1 MYSLN
6 EDYFNLMVDTGNDKD
21 LQAQKKEI
29 QSFFQDKFDV
39 KSFGQANF
47 YYNVLT
53 KKLDAIYSKL
63 TNEELLLDFYNYLNK
78 NYDILFEGNG
88 NIRGEKTF
96 ASMPYIN
103 GNDEIIATI
112 DSQAVKYLY
121 SEEVIS
127 FNQELWLPANLVIT
141 SSTKYSTYGTKVL
154 EKLGFGEYNM
164 TDFFNSVIFGK
175 KAF

>member
-121 SEEVIS
+121 SEEVI
-127 FNQELWLPANLVIT
+127 ELL
-141 SSTKYSTYGTKVL
+141 TKSYG
-154 EKLGFGEYNM
+154 YPQ
-164 TDFFNSVIFGK
+164 IW
-175 KAF
+175 

>member
-1 MYSLN
+1 
-6 EDYFNLMVDTGNDKD
+6 
-21 LQAQKKEI
+21 
-29 QSFFQDKFDV
+29 
-39 KSFGQANF
+39 
-47 YYNVLT
+47 
-53 KKLDAIYSKL
+53 
-63 TNEELLLDFYNYLNK
+63 
-78 NYDILFEGNG
+78 
-88 NIRGEKTF
+88 
-96 ASMPYIN
+96 MPYIN

-164 TDFFNSVIFGK
+164 TDFLTLLYSEK
-175 KAF
+175 RHSY

>member
-1 MYSLN
+1 
-6 EDYFNLMVDTGNDKD
+6 
-21 LQAQKKEI
+21 
-29 QSFFQDKFDV
+29 
-39 KSFGQANF
+39 
-47 YYNVLT
+47 
-53 KKLDAIYSKL
+53 
-63 TNEELLLDFYNYLNK
+63 
-78 NYDILFEGNG
+78 
-88 NIRGEKTF
+88 
-96 ASMPYIN
+96 MPYIN

-112 DSQAVKYLY
+112 DRQAVKYLY

-175 KAF
+175 KAFLLEGLKNYEKNVSFHSL